1 MRVDLIVCAHFLF
14 LLGIFDVAIIRV
26 ETNLIERT
34 LFKLLIL
41 KRVTRFNEFYKDT
54 VDNRIIGPG
63 EYFYE
68 DIDIDTGKFLG
79 TRISA
84 QHYWELKEADMKENF
99 DETYYNTMESE
110 KEYKDALREA
120 EMELREKNILK
131 QTNLK
136 RLM

>member
-1 MRVDLIVCAHFLF
+1 M
-14 LLGIFDVAIIRV
+14 
-26 ETNLIERT
+26 
-34 LFKLLIL
+34 LIL

-54 VDNRIIGPG
+54 IDGRIIAPG

-84 QHYWELKEADMKENF
+84 QHYWELKEAYMKDTF

-131 QTNLK
+131 QDILRK
-136 RLM
+136 LM